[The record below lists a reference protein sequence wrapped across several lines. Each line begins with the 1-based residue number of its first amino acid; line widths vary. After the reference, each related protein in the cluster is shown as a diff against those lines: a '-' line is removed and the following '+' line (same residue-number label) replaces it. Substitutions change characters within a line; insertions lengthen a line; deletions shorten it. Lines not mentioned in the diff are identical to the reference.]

1 MSQYHLLIFL
11 FISLIAFSHP
21 FSIRFSSQCLFR
33 ETNSCRSCSSVKQL
47 AKKESKIET
56 DDQKGKK
63 FRRIV
68 NVSQIPKRRSVVCR
82 LVATEE
88 ERQGIARMIDFPTI
102 PYFAANVT
110 LSMVDTYTV
119 KVKGIIEAKLGLNVP
134 NKAKPSVLEVEKL
147 NPTIVEVQSIK
158 CNFESLL
165 LNNIGQEQRKVLD
178 DEEDFDDE
186 VPVTGDIDI
195 GEIVVQYFDMES
207 GF

>member
-1 MSQYHLLIFL
+1 
-11 FISLIAFSHP
+11 
-21 FSIRFSSQCLFR
+21 
-33 ETNSCRSCSSVKQL
+33 
-47 AKKESKIET
+47 
-56 DDQKGKK
+56 
-63 FRRIV
+63 
-68 NVSQIPKRRSVVCR
+68 
-82 LVATEE
+82 
-88 ERQGIARMIDFPTI
+88 MIDFPTI